1 VINEVLSNTQLPYV
15 DAIELRSNTA
25 SGLDIGRWYLSN
37 VRDPEDAD
45 SYKQYAISNGTGVPP
60 LGYLVFDETNFNPNG
75 NWNPTPGTPAPGD
88 FSLDGYHDGEVW
100 LIEADA
106 AGQTVE
112 ICRPSRVWAGTAE
125 RSVGPLAKRVGLAL
139 SDETAHA
146 GRRELRLNPKGKA
159 RRPEQRTASG
169 SARPA

>member
-106 AGQTVE
+106 AGKPLKFVDHLE
-112 ICRPSRVWAGTAE
+112 F
-125 RSVGPLAKRVGLAL
+125 GPA
-139 SDETAHA
+139 
-146 GRRELRLNPKGKA
+146 RLNEAWGRWPNGRA
-159 RRPEQRTASG
+159 RSIR
-169 SARPA
+169 